1 MSKIFA
7 TLAAKRLGTV
17 LSRSSVVAEKT
28 ACLTAR
34 PANSPCDIH
43 IFKFFTTTTQRRDLN
58 EFFEED
64 KNRGESKDRIFFR
77 ERKREREI
85 KIGIYRAR

>member
-17 LSRSSVVAEKT
+17 LSRCSVVAEKT
-28 ACLTAR
+28 AF
-34 PANSPCDIH
+34 DIH

-77 ERKREREI
+77 ERKRDMPRERERERYI
-85 KIGIYRAR
+85 